1 MRSTG
6 MNPVHVL
13 ARLFFILHAVI
24 FVGNV
29 RMYCRYIATV
39 AMLPSIVSEKHSPL
53 LQTALEVAAFVMGV
67 GMMVLVALYE

>member
-1 MRSTG
+1 
-6 MNPVHVL
+6 
-13 ARLFFILHAVI
+13 
-24 FVGNV
+24 
-29 RMYCRYIATV
+29 MYYRYIATV